1 MTSATA
7 VLLALCTFW
16 ACCALYFDLRGKDS
30 SALAATLYLC
40 VVATGLLIW
49 FRSFWKAASYGFGCF
64 AITVGWWLSL
74 QPSNVRKW
82 QPDVAETA
90 WAEIAGDRV
99 TVHNV
104 RNSVYRSETDYTP
117 RWETRVVNLSSIR
130 GADIFITYWGS
141 PWIAHPIVSFRY
153 GNDEYLAFS
162 IEVRKE
168 AGEQYSAIRGF
179 FRQFELIYIVSDESD
194 VVRLRTNYRQG
205 EEVYLFRLRASPGRA
220 RAVFLQYIDALNR
233 LHKRP
238 EWYNALTTNCTTEI
252 RKLVDSGTGSNVPW
266 DWRILLNGR
275 LDEMLY
281 ERGSL
286 AGDLPF
292 PELKRSAHI
301 NPEARALN
309 VDLDADFSG
318 RIRKRRPG
326 F

>member
-1 MTSATA
+1 M
-7 VLLALCTFW
+7 
-16 ACCALYFDLRGKDS
+16 G
-30 SALAATLYLC
+30 
-40 VVATGLLIW
+40 
-49 FRSFWKAASYGFGCF
+49 YGFACF
-64 AITVGWWLSL
+64 AIAVGWWLSL
-74 QPSNVRKW
+74 QPSNVRDW
-82 QPDVAETA
+82 QPDVSETA

-104 RNSVYRSETDYTP
+104 RNFIYRSETDYIP
-117 RWETRVVNLSSIR
+117 RWETRVVDLPSIR

-179 FRQFELIYIVSDESD
+179 FRQFELIDIVSDERD

-205 EEVYLFRLRASPGRA
+205 EEVYLYRLRISPDQA
-220 RAVFLQYIDALNR
+220 RAVFLQYIDAVNR

-252 RKLVDSGTGSNVPW
+252 RKVVDGVAGSHVPW

-286 AGDLPF
+286 SRDLPF
-292 PELKRSAHI
+292 TELKRLSHI
-301 NPEARALN
+301 NAEARG
-309 VDLDADFSG
+309 LDAGYSQG
-318 RIRKRRPG
+318 IRAGRPG